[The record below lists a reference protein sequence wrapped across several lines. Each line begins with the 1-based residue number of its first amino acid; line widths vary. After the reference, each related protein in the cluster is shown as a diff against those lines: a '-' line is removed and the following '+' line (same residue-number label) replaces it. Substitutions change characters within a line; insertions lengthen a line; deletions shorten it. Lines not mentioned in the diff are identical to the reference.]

1 MKGGIGMADISYTQ
15 EIPSPGGERGIRE
28 LMDSFARATGMELSV
43 WDEAEHPCGYGGR
56 NDTRFCS
63 LLHGCGLGFQLCVGA
78 DKEAFRRARER
89 DGIYCYRCPFGL
101 TEAVLPIRQGERLY
115 GFLMAGKVTDDLPER
130 AGEIRQRVLTRYPD
144 AGRYFDLDG
153 AIADIPQRSAEA
165 MADSLRLLSALAEIL
180 AERGIPAAGAQSMA
194 KNIRRFLDGN
204 FDRRVTLPELA
215 VRFHCS
221 TVTLNTHF
229 RRSYGVTVLHYLNR
243 RRMEHA
249 EKLLR
254 ESDMTLEEIADRC
267 GFADADYFSRVFRR
281 RHGTGPLAYRRG
293 TD

>member
-1 MKGGIGMADISYTQ
+1 
-15 EIPSPGGERGIRE
+15 
-28 LMDSFARATGMELSV
+28 
-43 WDEAEHPCGYGGR
+43 
-56 NDTRFCS
+56 
-63 LLHGCGLGFQLCVGA
+63 
-78 DKEAFRRARER
+78 
-89 DGIYCYRCPFGL
+89 
-101 TEAVLPIRQGERLY
+101 
-115 GFLMAGKVTDDLPER
+115 
-130 AGEIRQRVLTRYPD
+130 
-144 AGRYFDLDG
+144 
-153 AIADIPQRSAEA
+153 

-293 TD
+293 TDRYHYSR